1 MSLFESEKTYTFSQI
16 SSLRI
21 EAKDLAHQLGY
32 GFKREWLNL
41 PQYEGE
47 LDRAEQTRSRIEDIL
62 PYVSLST
69 ETARREVLIAPILLD
84 VVYYTKSELK
94 IEYPIKVTE
103 QLQGSLDYLL
113 EGKDRL
119 LIVEAKKEDLDYGF
133 TQLVAELIALDQWEK
148 STDQDRFIGAITTGK
163 IWEFATLDRT
173 AKTIQQGLNSYRIL
187 EDLEPLL
194 RILIRTLIP

>member
-1 MSLFESEKTYTFSQI
+1 MKILDPEISYTFSQL

-41 PQYEGE
+41 SQYEGE
-47 LDRAEQTRSRIEDIL
+47 LDRAEQTRSRIEEAL

-84 VVYYTKSELK
+84 VVYYTQSELK

-133 TQLVAELIALDQWEK
+133 TQLVAELVALDQWEK
-148 STDQDRFIGAITTGK
+148 STDQDRFVGAITTGK

-173 AKTIQQGLNSYRIL
+173 AKTIQQGLNSYRVP
-187 EDLEPLL
+187 EDIETLL
-194 RILIRTLIP
+194 RILVFTLIS

>member
-1 MSLFESEKTYTFSQI
+1 MTILKDDQTYTFSQI

-32 GFKREWLNL
+32 GFQREWLNL
-41 PQYEGE
+41 PQYEGA
-47 LDRAEQTRSRIEDIL
+47 LDRTEQTRSRIEEAL

-69 ETARREVLIAPILLD
+69 ETARREILIAPILLD
-84 VVYYTKSELK
+84 VVHYTKSELK
-94 IEYPIKVTE
+94 IEYAIKVSE

-133 TQLVAELIALDQWEK
+133 TQLVTELIALDQWEK
-148 STDQDRFIGAITTGK
+148 STDQDCFIGAITTGK

-173 AKTIQQGLNSYRIL
+173 TKTIQQGLNSYRVP
-187 EDLEPLL
+187 EDLETLL
-194 RILIRTLIP
+194 RILVCTLIS